1 MRSVWLFVL
10 LAAIVTP
17 EPAAGEDAAAS
28 FIVRLFVTVCLPNAG
43 QPEKVRAWAAD
54 QHLEAV
60 TSPIALNVFVGAGRN
75 GAAWTVPSSVGSFA
89 LSIRGS
95 TEACAVWAK
104 AASPG
109 DVETL
114 FRKIVE
120 GAAGPGVDVSV
131 VKDAR
136 DRSRHGTIHT
146 LIYSVSGT
154 GTEKQLGGFLYTM
167 QTAEHTGGPFQVS
180 LQAGRF
186 STPY

>member
-10 LAAIVTP
+10 LAAIVIP
-17 EPAAGEDAAAS
+17 GSAAGEDASAN
-28 FIVRLFVTVCLPNAG
+28 FIVQLFITACIPNVG
-43 QPEKVRAWAAD
+43 QPDKVRAWAAD

-60 TSPIALNVFVGAGRN
+60 KNPIALNVFVGSGRN
-75 GAAWTVPSSVGSFA
+75 GAAWMVPSAVGRFA
-89 LSIRGS
+89 VSIRGS
-95 TEACAVWAK
+95 TEACAVWAR

-120 GAAGPGVDVSV
+120 GAERPGIDVSV

-136 DRSRHGTIHT
+136 DQSSYGTIHT
-146 LIYSVSGT
+146 LIYSVS

-167 QTAEHTGGPFQVS
+167 QTTERAGGPFQVS
-180 LQAGRF
+180 LQAGHF
-186 STPY
+186 STP

>member
-1 MRSVWLFVL
+1 ML
-10 LAAIVTP
+10 
-17 EPAAGEDAAAS
+17 
-28 FIVRLFVTVCLPNAG
+28 IVRLFITVCIPNVG
-43 QPEKVRAWAAD
+43 EPDNVRAWAAD

-60 TSPIALNVFVGAGRN
+60 TSPIALNVFVGSGGN
-75 GAAWTVPSSVGSFA
+75 GAAWVVPSPLGRFA
-89 LSIRGS
+89 LSIRGT

-120 GAAGPGVDVSV
+120 GAARPGIDVNV

-136 DRSRHGTIHT
+136 DRSPHGTIHT
-146 LIYSVSGT
+146 LIYSVSF
-154 GTEKQLGGFLYTM
+154 TEKQRGGFLYTL

-180 LQAGRF
+180 LQAGRLN
-186 STPY
+186 TPY

>member
-1 MRSVWLFVL
+1 
-10 LAAIVTP
+10 
-17 EPAAGEDAAAS
+17 
-28 FIVRLFVTVCLPNAG
+28 
-43 QPEKVRAWAAD
+43 
-54 QHLEAV
+54 
-60 TSPIALNVFVGAGRN
+60 LNVFVGAGRN

-104 AASPG
+104 AAGPG
-109 DVETL
+109 DVEAL

-146 LIYSVSGT
+146 LINRFPGT
-154 GTEKQLGGFLYTM
+154 VTKKNGAESLYPRK
-167 QTAEHTGGPFQVS
+167 TADHPGAPFRVPRRG
-180 LQAGRF
+180 GRF
-186 STPY
+186 TPPSWRPRAAPPTALFLFFPAPPPPSTTHATPNTSSTRPAS